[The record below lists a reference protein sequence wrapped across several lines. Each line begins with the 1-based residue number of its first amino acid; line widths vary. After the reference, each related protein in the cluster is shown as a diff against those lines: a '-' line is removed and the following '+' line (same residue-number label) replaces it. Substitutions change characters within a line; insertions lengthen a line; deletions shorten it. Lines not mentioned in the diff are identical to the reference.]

1 MRGRRPGP
9 AELAGRELAADEKFL
24 AGASSLLSD
33 YLHLASR
40 KTVVFVCDPRVKA
53 VSIALAVIAARA
65 GISVR
70 TVSATKKW
78 PVIREQL
85 EDRCDAALFLE
96 SGQSHHTRALRQ
108 YLKHDEGAPPA
119 YRLFGA
125 TSETIRGGFRRKRA
139 ALRRRNWD
147 LIDAARRAGR
157 LAVRSDRG
165 TRLEVGLDPATP
177 WANTYGECAD
187 GYPGV
192 LPPSEVNTRS
202 ADVEGVLV
210 VDGAVGS
217 NLGWPLDARLEG
229 NPVTLRISRGKVTG
243 VACRQRLVR
252 DLVEEFLS
260 LPQTNEVVEIGIGTN
275 DGIPGFVPSDILLN
289 ERFASFHL
297 GVGGADARNPNQNLH
312 LDFILGC
319 CKLYFGNRLA
329 LARGRFSRLPAA
341 AVPNR
346 RKYEV
351 PVIMHDAL

>member
-1 MRGRRPGP
+1 
-9 AELAGRELAADEKFL
+9 
-24 AGASSLLSD
+24 
-33 YLHLASR
+33 
-40 KTVVFVCDPRVKA
+40 
-53 VSIALAVIAARA
+53 
-65 GISVR
+65 VR
-70 TVSATKKW
+70 SVSASKKW

-85 EDRCDAALFLE
+85 EGRCDVALFLE

-108 YLKHDEGAPPA
+108 YLKDDEGAPPA

-125 TSETIRGGFRRKRA
+125 TPETIRGGFRRKRA

-157 LAVRSDRG
+157 LAVRSEQG
-165 TRLEVGLDPATP
+165 TRIEVGLDPATP

-229 NPVTLRISRGKVTG
+229 NPVTLRISGGKVTD
-243 VACRQRLVR
+243 VACRQKLVR

-260 LPQTNEVVEIGIGTN
+260 LPETNEVVEIGIGTN
-275 DGIPGFVPSDILLN
+275 DGIPSFVPSDILLN
-289 ERFASFHL
+289 ERIASFHL
-297 GVGGADARNPNQNLH
+297 GVGGADARNPRQNLH
-312 LDFILGC
+312 LDFILGD

-329 LARGRFSRLPAA
+329 LSRGRFSRLRPAA
-341 AVPNR
+341 ISNP